1 MESQEH
7 FAREK
12 GQDDLLA
19 LQHALTGM
27 QHIRAPWIRKPYEA
41 FPLSSRKIILSD
53 ETAGAVSNLEISAVR
68 ADCRI
73 GASSHCDSVAQI
85 LSRMEGVCAA
95 IANGFTADYRACCYL
110 DYYAS
115 KAKATAESATALTA
129 KTAGI
134 EGAVIQGS
142 RCGRQIEA
150 IVARLLDE
158 QCDSA
163 FLTPARILSL
173 NDALCRAINPTWE
186 LGMRT
191 WDYPQDAASP
201 LPPYQPPAAATL
213 GHFLQDIADFIAASP
228 ISATVKGALVFFQLD
243 AVRMFPHH
251 FDQLGRIIAFYLWKQ
266 SALVESVI
274 PPISVMPAIHPQKH
288 QEKLK
293 PYLYEGKT
301 TEMLLLD
308 DWIYH
313 VTRSTQTA
321 VDLELAVLHEATALI
336 EHWTAALA
344 QIGAKTTPGMRLLLD
359 AILSD
364 PIFSITSLADQ
375 AQVSFSATSRMVDT
389 LEHCGIV
396 TRVSGG
402 RRNKLYEC
410 LDGTGFFAKLIPD
423 LA

>member
-1 MESQEH
+1 MESLKH

-12 GQDDLLA
+12 GQGDLLA
-19 LQHALTGM
+19 LQHALTDM

-73 GASSHCDSVAQI
+73 GASPHCEPVAQI

-110 DYYAS
+110 DYYTA
-115 KAKATAESATALTA
+115 KAKETPESATAQTTRA
-129 KTAGI
+129 TGI
-134 EGAVIQGS
+134 DGAIVQGS

-150 IVARLLDE
+150 IVTRLLDE
-158 QCDSA
+158 QCDSS

-191 WDYPQDAASP
+191 WDYPQDAGSP

-213 GHFLQDIADFIAASP
+213 GRFLQDIADFIASSP
-228 ISATVKGALVFFQLD
+228 ISATVKGALIFFQLD

-266 SALVESVI
+266 SGLVESVV

-288 QEKLK
+288 REKLK

-313 VTRSTQTA
+313 VARSTQTA
-321 VDLELAVLHEATALI
+321 VDLELTVLGEATALI
-336 EHWTAALA
+336 ERWAAELALA
-344 QIGAKTTPGMRLLLD
+344 GAKTTPGMRRLLNAVL
-359 AILSD
+359 AD
-364 PIFSITSLADQ
+364 PIFSITSLADC
-375 AQVSFSATSRMVDT
+375 AQISFSAVSRMVDT
-389 LEHCGIV
+389 LERCAIV
-396 TRVSGG
+396 AQVSGG

-410 LDGTGFFAKLIPD
+410 PGGTSFFAKLVPA